1 MGETQY
7 FEYGDR
13 EIQWLK
19 SRDSAL
25 GAAID
30 EIGPVRRPV
39 ISDLFTALLHSVTG
53 LQIFSKAHTTVWNRV
68 LERFTPMT
76 PETIDAASAEA
87 VQNCGITMKKAVYIK
102 EIAVFVLNG
111 RLDLERLQTL
121 TDDEVCAILC
131 RIKGIGVWTA
141 EMLMTFSM
149 QRMDI
154 MSRNDLAII
163 RGLRMLYRHRE
174 ITPNLFTRHKRRY
187 SPYGTVASLYLWA
200 ISSGACPRFADPAP
214 TTKNAKNTRLEKKPL
229 S

>member
-1 MGETQY
+1 MQETRY
-7 FEYGDR
+7 FNYGDR

-30 EIGPVRRPV
+30 EIGPVHRPV
-39 ISDLFTALLHSVTG
+39 IPDLFTALLHSITG
-53 LQIFSKAHTTVWNRV
+53 QQISSKAHTTVWNRV

-76 PETIDAASAEA
+76 PEIVDAASAEA
-87 VQNCGITMKKAVYIK
+87 VQGCGITMKKAVYIK
-102 EIAVFVLNG
+102 EIAASVLNG

-121 TDDEVCAILC
+121 PDDEVCAALC
-131 RIKGIGVWTA
+131 RVKGIGVWTA

-154 MSRNDLAII
+154 MSRDDLAII

-174 ITPNLFTRHKRRY
+174 ITPNLFARYKRRY

-200 ISSGACPRFADPAP
+200 ISSGAYPRFVDPAP
-214 TTKNAKNTRLEKKPL
+214 ATKTAKNARLEK
-229 S
+229 SR